1 VHKFFYDGKTAGVT
15 FIAGTS
21 SKRSPP
27 SGVTLTVAEKY
38 ATEKQKGST
47 FFLDLPR
54 GVKSKDLA
62 WLAVW
67 CWSCARRGA
76 SLAQVAIRS
85 SPNQGSVS
93 FSGSDRP
100 DLAGLLQGLLQ
111 DDGGRPAVEAVV
123 AEEEDYEEEYGEEE
137 QDTDGEEFEEDCKN
151 WREGQGVAGETV
163 ARVCLDPILIED
175 KPPVAA
181 STVEQ
186 DLEGDDLNGEEEK
199 ADDNELKAN
208 VTSCVQRGTANLGH
222 NLVVQHGVPTPRLC
236 ALFCQTQALCR
247 YWNHLQSPAPI
258 PWGNKCYVKVMESPH
273 SVVLP
278 GYTGGARDCLPPL

>member
-1 VHKFFYDGKTAGVT
+1 M
-15 FIAGTS
+15 
-21 SKRSPP
+21 
-27 SGVTLTVAEKY
+27 
-38 ATEKQKGST
+38 
-47 FFLDLPR
+47 
-54 GVKSKDLA
+54 
-62 WLAVW
+62 
-67 CWSCARRGA
+67 
-76 SLAQVAIRS
+76 AIRS
-85 SPNQGSVS
+85 ASDQGSVS

-236 ALFCQTQALCR
+236 ALFCQVGFNLGSYCVLVESIILTGNR
-247 YWNHLQSPAPI
+247 SPDTSSLSLLESSS
-258 PWGNKCYVKVMESPH
+258 VTSPH
-273 SVVLP
+273 PLGQQMLREGNYRPMNSILNDSRRTNLSP
-278 GYTGGARDCLPPL
+278 GDGVAPLSGPPWLHRWSKR

>member
-1 VHKFFYDGKTAGVT
+1 M
-15 FIAGTS
+15 
-21 SKRSPP
+21 
-27 SGVTLTVAEKY
+27 
-38 ATEKQKGST
+38 
-47 FFLDLPR
+47 
-54 GVKSKDLA
+54 
-62 WLAVW
+62 
-67 CWSCARRGA
+67 
-76 SLAQVAIRS
+76 
-85 SPNQGSVS
+85 S

-186 DLEGDDLNGEEEK
+186 DLEGDDHNKGEEEK

-208 VTSCVQRGTANLGH
+208 VTSCVERGTANLGH

-236 ALFCQTQALCR
+236 ALFCQVGSNLI
-247 YWNHLQSPAPI
+247 WAPI
-258 PWGNKCYVKVMESPH
+258 VR
-273 SVVLP
+273 L
-278 GYTGGARDCLPPL
+278 

>member
-1 VHKFFYDGKTAGVT
+1 M
-15 FIAGTS
+15 
-21 SKRSPP
+21 
-27 SGVTLTVAEKY
+27 
-38 ATEKQKGST
+38 
-47 FFLDLPR
+47 
-54 GVKSKDLA
+54 
-62 WLAVW
+62 
-67 CWSCARRGA
+67 
-76 SLAQVAIRS
+76 AIRS
-85 SPNQGSVS
+85 ASDQGSVS

-186 DLEGDDLNGEEEK
+186 DLEGDDHNKGEEEK

-208 VTSCVQRGTANLGH
+208 VTSCVERGKANLGH

-236 ALFCQTQALCR
+236 ALFCQVGSNLI
-247 YWNHLQSPAPI
+247 WAPI
-258 PWGNKCYVKVMESPH
+258 VR
-273 SVVLP
+273 L
-278 GYTGGARDCLPPL
+278 

>member
-1 VHKFFYDGKTAGVT
+1 M
-15 FIAGTS
+15 
-21 SKRSPP
+21 
-27 SGVTLTVAEKY
+27 
-38 ATEKQKGST
+38 
-47 FFLDLPR
+47 
-54 GVKSKDLA
+54 
-62 WLAVW
+62 
-67 CWSCARRGA
+67 
-76 SLAQVAIRS
+76 AIRS
-85 SPNQGSVS
+85 ASDQGSVS

-186 DLEGDDLNGEEEK
+186 DLEGDDHNDEEEK
-199 ADDNELKAN
+199 ADDNELKEN

-236 ALFCQTQALCR
+236 ALFCQVGLLLCVCEE
-247 YWNHLQSPAPI
+247 YHLNWKPI
-258 PWGNKCYVKVMESPH
+258 PRHKLFVATGIIFSHQPPSP
-273 SVVLP
+273 
-278 GYTGGARDCLPPL
+278 GATNVT